1 MTGLVHPL
9 INCFRHNGYSLT
21 GKTAFLAVQMPFK
34 MLSIFDFPFFGLA
47 FFKQALTNPNKTE
60 HAVQSYAAGKTNKIA
75 MLNKQC
81 KC

>member
-9 INCFRHNGYSLT
+9 INCFRYNGYSLT

-47 FFKQALTNPNKTE
+47 FFKQALTNLNKTE

-75 MLNKQC
+75 IASRQP
-81 KC
+81 

>member
-9 INCFRHNGYSLT
+9 INCFRYNGYSLT

-47 FFKQALTNPNKTE
+47 FFKQALTNLNKTE
-60 HAVQSYAAGKTNKIA
+60 HALQMKVAVFRVKNI
-75 MLNKQC
+75 
-81 KC
+81 